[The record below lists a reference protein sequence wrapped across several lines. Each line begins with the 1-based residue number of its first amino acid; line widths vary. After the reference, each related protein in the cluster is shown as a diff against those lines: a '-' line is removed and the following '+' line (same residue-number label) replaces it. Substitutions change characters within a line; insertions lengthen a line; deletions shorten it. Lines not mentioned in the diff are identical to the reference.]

1 MRKVIFDVDGDADN
15 LLTVSAALCDPSLDV
30 LGITTVH
37 GMDSAADA
45 AEHIRALLDGMSV
58 SRPVIEGAG
67 APLMR
72 ERMVPAG
79 DDCGSTGVEAAD
91 WMAGRLLESAEPVT
105 VCLLGAA
112 TNLILLY
119 RNRPEAFARIERILF
134 MGGSFAFGTINASAC
149 HKVYCDAEAMQLLMH
164 TGVPLSM

>member
-67 APLMR
+67 APLM
-72 ERMVPAG
+72 PAAAPEWRLP
-79 DDCGSTGVEAAD
+79 TG
-91 WMAGRLLESAEPVT
+91 WR
-105 VCLLGAA
+105 
-112 TNLILLY
+112 
-119 RNRPEAFARIERILF
+119 
-134 MGGSFAFGTINASAC
+134 GGC
-149 HKVYCDAEAMQLLMH
+149 WKVR
-164 TGVPLSM
+164 SR